1 MAKTKGIKFPH
12 TQINTQENV
21 REGQSMEEKMRK
33 ILETKEP
40 IKCTTTK
47 IYQARKDGVAPEC
60 DIRTDRFDIA
70 VEAMN
75 KVAVNELSALAQPSE
90 KEKPANGSGET
101 ETNGTTEIE
110 F

>member
-21 REGQSMEEKMRK
+21 REGQSIEEKMRK
-33 ILETKEP
+33 IIETKEP

-47 IYQARKDGVAPEC
+47 IYQPRKDGVAPEC

-70 VEAMN
+70 VEAMH
-75 KVAVNELSALAQPSE
+75 KVAVNELSELAKPAE

-101 ETNGTTEIE
+101 ETNGTTELD

>member
-21 REGQSMEEKMRK
+21 REGQSIEEKMRK
-33 ILETKEP
+33 IIETKEP

-47 IYQARKDGVAPEC
+47 IYQPKKDGVAPEC

-75 KVAVNELSALAQPSE
+75 KVALNELSELANQRKKRNQP
-90 KEKPANGSGET
+90 T
-101 ETNGTTEIE
+101 EAGKRKRMVQLK
-110 F
+110 